1 MVLTINVTPPVIR
14 HLIIPIH
21 NNEGELVR
29 NMMTRKLEEDK
40 VVEEV
45 CLALRGLAHSG
56 FTISYNQSLPFKA
69 IPSCLGIESALGLK
83 LEPAND
89 NAL

>member
-45 CLALRGLAHSG
+45 CRAV
-56 FTISYNQSLPFKA
+56 
-69 IPSCLGIESALGLK
+69 
-83 LEPAND
+83 
-89 NAL
+89 NAWLYED